1 MSEELLPLEHPNT
14 FGEVN
19 PKLVHHISILDKVN
33 DLVSMKSR
41 GYKMYRTGK
50 LLSDEEFNQWV
61 SKRTGIL

>member
-1 MSEELLPLEHPNT
+1 MSKQSSIELPNT

-19 PKLVHHISILDKVN
+19 PKLVHHISVLDKVN

-50 LLSDEEFNQWV
+50 LLSDEEFNQWIA
-61 SKRTGIL
+61 KRFDI

>member
-1 MSEELLPLEHPNT
+1 MSEDLVPLEHPNT
-14 FGEVN
+14 FGEVD

-50 LLSDEEFNQWV
+50 LLSVEEFNKWV
-61 SKRTGIL
+61 SKRTDIL